1 MAVAPDNGL
10 QHDTALQAARACRQG
25 VDRQHTRDD
34 HRRMFYPTRWNRRVT
49 VSADDTAQ
57 LAACFAADYATGD
70 AAHRTLRLA
79 A

>member
-1 MAVAPDNGL
+1 
-10 QHDTALQAARACRQG
+10 
-25 VDRQHTRDD
+25 
-34 HRRMFYPTRWNRRVT
+34 MFYPTRWNRRVT